1 MKRKTY
7 ERTPEIKEKMKK
19 AALDYYERGG
29 IAPNQGY
36 RLSKQTK
43 EKIRQAHLL
52 YNQKLREEGKP
63 HPLKGRI
70 VPKDQ
75 RLKMSLAKKGLY
87 RGPNHPR
94 WKGGRK
100 KSGNYFMIWSP
111 YHPYRNPNNYVLE
124 HRLVIEEQIKRFL
137 KPDEIS
143 HHING
148 IPDDNRPENLMALKG
163 HSVHSRLH
171 GSNRKPQPDEIIFDG
186 RNL

>member
-7 ERTPEIKEKMKK
+7 KRTPEIKEKMRK
-19 AALDYYERGG
+19 AAFDYYEKGG
-29 IAPNQGY
+29 IAPMQGR
-36 RLSKQTK
+36 RLSKQTR

-52 YNQKLREEGKP
+52 NNQKLREEGKP
-63 HPLKGRI
+63 HPLKDRK
-70 VPKDQ
+70 VPADQ

-87 RGPNHPR
+87 CGPNHPR

-111 YHPYRNPNNYVLE
+111 YHPYKNPNNYVLE

-137 KPDEIS
+137 KPGEIS

-148 IPDDNRPENLMALKG
+148 ITDDNRPENLMAFKG
-163 HSVHSRLH
+163 HSIHSSLH
-171 GSNRKPQPDEIIFDG
+171 KSKRKPQPEEIIFDG
-186 RNL
+186 RKL